1 MALLLILL
9 GPSRYSLMVLSCLN
23 ICFCFEK
30 MISSYMKPR
39 FRRLKLIDEVREYN
53 LGLWSWLWLQD
64 NVVPKVFLTEVINI
78 WKMFQNVLNDRSLIE
93 RIYSFSEYLF
103 WIAWHACVLGYLFK
117 ISPSSDSSHTL
128 HTFLFVNFWTFVSNE
143 SKSCYL
149 LRAFHSPRG
158 DTHF

>member
-1 MALLLILL
+1 MTFFLVNRTYPVGIVFLRLFIFKSPLLHLLQKFLTSSRPLALLLILL

-93 RIYSFSEYLF
+93 RNL
-103 WIAWHACVLGYLFK
+103 
-117 ISPSSDSSHTL
+117 
-128 HTFLFVNFWTFVSNE
+128 
-143 SKSCYL
+143 
-149 LRAFHSPRG
+149 
-158 DTHF
+158 